1 MSPLLILLA
10 YVAAVNPA
18 RIRQALPETD
28 GRGRIQPLL
37 LGALIVVALT
47 AGLVAAAT
55 SILDALD
62 ITDETWRIGSGIV
75 VGLVGI
81 VTVVLPSA
89 GDEPVLDGWAAS
101 IVPVAFPL
109 LITPQ
114 LVALAVV
121 FGATESFGLA
131 FVMAVVAIGA
141 GVATGLMRV
150 AHPSL
155 WRATSR
161 LLGALLVIVAI
172 ALVVEGIR
180 DV

>member
-18 RIRQALPETD
+18 RIRSALPETD
-28 GRGRIQPLL
+28 GRGRVRPLL
-37 LGALIVVALT
+37 IGALIVVALT
-47 AGLVAAAT
+47 AVFVVAAT

-81 VTVVLPSA
+81 VTVVFPSA
-89 GDEPVLDGWAAS
+89 GDEPVLGGWAAS
-101 IVPVAFPL
+101 LVPVAFPL

-131 FVMAVVAIGA
+131 FVMAVVAIA
-141 GVATGLMRV
+141 AAVVAGLMRV
-150 AHPSL
+150 AHASL